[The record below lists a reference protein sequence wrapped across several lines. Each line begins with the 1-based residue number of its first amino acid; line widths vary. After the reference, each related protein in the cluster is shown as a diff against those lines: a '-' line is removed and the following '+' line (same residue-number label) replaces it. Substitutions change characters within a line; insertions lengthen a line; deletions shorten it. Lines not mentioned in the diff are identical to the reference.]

1 MGSEIAARP
10 AEGTRGQALSRLEQ
24 MYAEHAAP
32 ATRLAYLMTGDKD
45 LAEDLVQDAFIRMF
59 SRFRH
64 RREPESFGAYLN
76 RTIVNLSRDHFRRR
90 ARETRLLESERAA
103 ASREQTALSGTTPG
117 RDVEERYALLSLLQ
131 ALPTRQRAAVVLRH
145 YQDLSERQV
154 ADALDCS
161 PGAAKALIA
170 RGMEALRAEMEVTE
184 R

>member
-1 MGSEIAARP
+1 MKTEIAARS
-10 AEGTRGQALSRLEQ
+10 AEGTRGHGLNRLDQ
-24 MYAEHAAP
+24 MYAEHAGP
-32 ATRLAYLMTGDKD
+32 AMRLAFLLTGDKH

-64 RREPESFGAYLN
+64 RREPDSFGAYLN

-90 ARETRLLESERAA
+90 ARETKHLESERAA
-103 ASREQTALSGTTPG
+103 VVRDITAEPN
-117 RDVEERYALLSLLQ
+117 VEERYALLSMLQ
-131 ALPTRQRAAVVLRH
+131 ALPPRQRAAVVLRH

-161 PGAAKALIA
+161 HGAAKALIA
-170 RGMEALRAEMEVTE
+170 RGMEALRAEMEVNA